1 MRFFLIGYVAKSG
14 ATELSS
20 IRGEVVNDGDSLRSY
35 SEIRESCLDFA
46 NRDSPVV
53 FDYIQINFITQVDEC
68 DYNSFMEK

>member
-14 ATELSS
+14 ATEFSS
-20 IRGEVVNDGDSLRSY
+20 IRGEVVSDGESLRSY

-46 NRDSPVV
+46 NGNSSVV

-68 DYNSFMEK
+68 DYNSFMER